1 MIADLGLGTLTFIGV
16 AALLTAVL
24 HGATGMAGGI
34 LMAAILAHIIGI
46 KAAVPV
52 MTLALILSHLSR
64 AALYARDTDWAVAKR
79 VLLFGCPT
87 IVIGALVFSRIGAT
101 TIAIV
106 FAAFL
111 ALSFPVKHWA
121 RRHDIRTGP
130 KLLAA
135 ASAAWGMLAGNVI
148 GPGFFLA
155 PFLLGTGMN
164 RLAFVG
170 TLATVTLTMN
180 VLKASV
186 FGATAL
192 IDSDT
197 LTLGIAI
204 GLITIPGNWLG
215 RSLLKR
221 LTDSDHRVAIDVL
234 TAMMILNFVYLAV
247 ATAG

>member
-1 MIADLGLGTLTFIGV
+1 MIAEFGLPQLLFIGT
-16 AALLTAVL
+16 AALLTAIL

-34 LMAAILAHIIGI
+34 LMAAILAHLVGI

-52 MTLALILSHLSR
+52 MTVALILSHLSR
-64 AALYARDTDWAVAKR
+64 AALYAKETDWAVAKR

-87 IVIGALVFSRIGAT
+87 IVIGALVFSRISAT
-101 TIAIV
+101 AIAVV

-111 ALSFPVKHWA
+111 TASLPVKHWA
-121 RRHDIRTGP
+121 RRHGIKTGP

-135 ASAAWGMLAGNVI
+135 ASSAWGMLAGNVI

-170 TLATVTLTMN
+170 TLASVTLVMN
-180 VLKASV
+180 VLKAAV

-192 IDSDT
+192 IDVQA
-197 LTLGIAI
+197 LLLGLGI
-204 GLITIPGNWLG
+204 GLITIPGNWIG
-215 RSLLKR
+215 RSVLRRLK
-221 LTDSDHRVAIDVL
+221 DSDHRVAIDVL
-234 TAMMILNFVYLAV
+234 TVIMILNFVYLALE
-247 ATAG
+247 TSR